1 MENTTKQQ
9 RERPR
14 QLGFEIDEGLEADLQ
29 FCIERVP
36 GLKKS
41 DLGRSALR
49 EKVREIK
56 QKLENGEE
64 VFVTV

>member
-1 MENTTKQQ
+1 MENNTKQS
-9 RERPR
+9 RERPP
-14 QLGFEIDEGLEADLQ
+14 QLGFEIDEALDADLQ
-29 FCIERVP
+29 FCIDRVP

-41 DLGRSALR
+41 DIGRSALR

-56 QKLENGEE
+56 QKIENGEE